1 MELTLP
7 APRTRL
13 VLYVYSSYLLTLL
26 LGGGAVVLVVDQAE
40 GLLHVLDELA
50 RLLRVRAGAGL
61 RLGLGLGVGGSRG
74 VERRPEARPEGFGRF
89 GCDARAHLELGLC
102 PPGTNPNANRNPNP

>member
-50 RLLRVRAGAGL
+50 RLLRARAGAGL
-61 RLGLGLGVGGSRG
+61 RQGLGLGLGGREAWREGQRRGQRASEGSGVTRG
-74 VERRPEARPEGFGRF
+74 
-89 GCDARAHLELGLC
+89 H
-102 PPGTNPNANRNPNP
+102 TSS